1 MLSACT
7 FTQIVEVPEVKVVD
21 KIVELPR
28 VEYQYKYVQ
37 KIETQENIIQRPK
50 YETKYVEKIVEVP
63 QVKEVV
69 RYQDVEEVEEVIRWA
84 PENRE
89 ELKHAALSSVSA
101 RKAHEIHCPLA
112 FADYE
117 LDRYVPK
124 GQVASEEWERLKEK
138 HEQEVKM
145 EREAR
150 EAQYKAE
157 QEYQQL
163 IAEEQAAYEAK
174 RMGMPSTG
182 PPPMPPVSSH
192 KNLGQINRAVTLP
205 FQSCSSGCLE
215 WRRIIYFWCCALY
228 CACRLP
234 V

>member
-1 MLSACT
+1 MSKKSKRLSG
-7 FTQIVEVPEVKVVD
+7 E
-21 KIVELPR
+21 R
-28 VEYQYKYVQ
+28 Q
-37 KIETQENIIQRPK
+37 K
-50 YETKYVEKIVEVP
+50 
-63 QVKEVV
+63 
-69 RYQDVEEVEEVIRWA
+69 
-84 PENRE
+84 RE
-89 ELKHAALSSVSA
+89 EQTHAAVSSVSA
-101 RKAHEIHCPLA
+101 RKAHETHCSLA
-112 FADYE
+112 FSDYE

-174 RMGMPSTG
+174 RMGMPTTG
-182 PPPMPPVSSH
+182 AVPMPPVSFH
-192 KNLGQINRAVTLP
+192 KNLGQIHRAVTLP
-205 FQSCSSGCLE
+205 FQPCSSDCLG
-215 WRRIIYFWCCALY
+215 WRRVIYFWCCALY
-228 CACRLP
+228 CTCRLP